1 MKKLTM
7 KEIAKLANVSQSTV
21 SRVINGKEG
30 VNEKLAKRV
39 LDVINEVGFV
49 PNKAAQTLKQNQSY
63 IIGVCVT
70 ETYNP
75 YFVELID
82 TLESVARNYG
92 YNILLHNSK
101 RNPILEWESMEN
113 FISRQVDGII
123 FVPTSDYNFEKI
135 SKLPIPVVSVTQI
148 HKEFDSVGL
157 DHYKAGQLAA
167 EKFIYTNHKTFGMVG
182 NIPDDKFFGFRD
194 TLVENGFTFQM
205 KNYITIK
212 ETSSNSYLIRQDI
225 ENYLDRVTNLDFTSV
240 FTTNDLMAVEFVK
253 AVEERG
259 IKVPEDISVI
269 GFDDTILSK
278 MMGIS
283 SIRQPIEEMVKTTMK
298 LLLDRIEKKVSSKKV
313 QIKLEPTLIERKSS
327 RSI

>member
-113 FISRQVDGII
+113 FVSRQVDGII

-135 SKLPIPVVSVTQI
+135 RKLPIPVVIVTQN
-148 HKEFDSVGL
+148 HDEFDSVGL
-157 DHYKAGQLAA
+157 DHYKAGQMVA
-167 EKFIYTNHKTFGMVG
+167 EKFLFANHTTFGMIG
-182 NIPDDKFFGFRD
+182 NKPDEKFFGFRD
-194 TLVENGFTFQM
+194 TLAENSFTFEM
-205 KNYITIK
+205 DNYISIQ
-212 ETSSNSYLIRQDI
+212 ETSSNSFMIRKDI
-225 ENYLDRVTNLDFTSV
+225 ETYLECITDLPFSSV
-240 FTTNDLMAVEFVK
+240 FTTNDLMAMEFVK
-253 AVEERG
+253 AIEERG

-283 SIRQPIEEMVKTTMK
+283 SIHQPIEEMVKTTMK
-298 LLLDRIEKKVSSKKV
+298 ILLDRIENKVSSSKI

-327 RSI
+327 RLK